1 MQSIVKIQVKSLD
14 DFKLTQIRGK
24 SILNIVSTG
33 RPVTVYDYIRI
44 LLVY

>member
-1 MQSIVKIQVKSLD
+1 MQSIVKSQVKSLD
-14 DFKLTQIRGK
+14 DLTQIRGK
-24 SILNIVSTG
+24 SILNIVVSTG

>member
-1 MQSIVKIQVKSLD
+1 MQSIVKSQVKSLD
-14 DFKLTQIRGK
+14 DLTQIRGK